1 MGRAGDG
8 ESTASELPRCR
19 HREEVGEGRWRCAH
33 PQLRVDGGVDLR
45 TCIECRAAGVFCDK
59 PAVDMAT
66 HVMRNKMPHLLS
78 RVWNLTRALG
88 AFVQDGARTVD
99 KAQYARRLAR
109 CDACPE
115 RWNDDCKI
123 CGCRLSLKAR
133 GRAFTCPLGHWIGV
147 GDDPAPAA
155 SGEEPREGAPREG

>member
-1 MGRAGDG
+1 M
-8 ESTASELPRCR
+8 SELPTCFHRGEALGGGRFRCR
-19 HREEVGEGRWRCAH
+19 H
-33 PQLRVDGGVDLR
+33 PQLRVDDGVDLR
-45 TCIECRAAGVFCDK
+45 TCVECRAAGVFCDK
-59 PAVDMAT
+59 PAVDMAP
-66 HVMRNKMPHLLS
+66 HVLRNKMPHLLT

-99 KAQYARRLAR
+99 KGQYARRLAL

-133 GRAFTCPLGHWIGV
+133 GRAFACPLGHWV
-147 GDDPAPAA
+147 GAA
-155 SGEEPREGAPREG
+155 SEGPPEGGG